1 MKKLIFILSLFVLV
15 SCSKSRN
22 FKLIVASGDGWTY
35 SESWIYCDS
44 FTMISE
50 KEAEIVVDGK
60 KSRILATRFIRPTSE

>member
-1 MKKLIFILSLFVLV
+1 MKKLIFILLLFTLI

-60 KSRILATRFIRPTSE
+60 KSRILATRFIRPASE

>member
-1 MKKLIFILSLFVLV
+1 MKKLIFILLLFTLI

-35 SESWIYCDS
+35 LESWIYCDS
-44 FTMISE
+44 FTMIFE

-60 KSRILATRFIRPTSE
+60 KSRILATRFIRPASE